1 MKAPINLAIADDH
14 VVLREGMM
22 ALLKEYDELQVVAS
36 VSNGKELL
44 QALKNCKP
52 DIILLDIEMP
62 VMGGKEA
69 LEYIR
74 VKYPKIKTIIMSMHF
89 NDAYII
95 DFIKN
100 GACGFLPKNCN
111 IEKIIDAIH
120 AVHDTGYYYDN
131 KVSAVMAAM
140 LKRST
145 VIVNPPLSSANHGF
159 TKQELKIIRMIC
171 EHKTNNQIADELKLS
186 VRTVEGHRYNI
197 CKKTQ
202 TNNTIDLIDYVS
214 NNGILEL

>member
-1 MKAPINLAIADDH
+1 MKAPINIAIADDH
-14 VVLREGMM
+14 VVLREGMI
-22 ALLKEYDELQVVAS
+22 ALLKEYDEFQVVAS
-36 VSNGKELL
+36 VNNGKELL
-44 QALKNCKP
+44 QALKTCKP

-95 DFIKN
+95 EFIKN

-111 IEKIIDAIH
+111 IEKIVDAVH
-120 AVHDTGYYYDN
+120 SVHDTGYYYDN
-131 KVSAVMAAM
+131 KVSFVMAAM
-140 LKRST
+140 LKKST
-145 VIVNPPLSSANHGF
+145 IITTPASSGNNHGF
-159 TKQELKIIRMIC
+159 TKQELRIIKMIC

-202 TNNTIDLIDYVS
+202 TNNTIDLIDYIS
-214 NNGILEL
+214 NNNIFEA